1 MARWRFDRISHPA
14 LPLVV
19 ARDEADAVVFV
30 GFDNETGDG
39 MASLQ
44 RFATKHGAEL
54 DPDEASSPAHDQLV
68 EYLDGRRR
76 AFDVPLNLLGTEF
89 QRAAWNALLEI
100 PYGETRTYG
109 AQAQAI
115 GRPTAVRA
123 IGHANGDNPIPVI
136 VPCHRVI
143 GANGSLT
150 GFGGGVEVKR
160 WLLALERTPDHPP
173 TWTPVGDSARHST
186 EQLGLF

>member
-1 MARWRFDRISHPA
+1 MSRWRFDRVSHPA

-19 ARDEADAVVFV
+19 ARDDADAVVFV
-30 GFDNETGDG
+30 GFDNETGAG
-39 MASLQ
+39 LAALE
-44 RFATKHGAEL
+44 RFAAKHEAEL
-54 DPDEASSPAHDQLV
+54 DPEKGHSPAREQLV

-76 AFDVPLNLLGTEF
+76 GFELPLSLLGTEF
-89 QRAAWNALLEI
+89 QRAAWNALLAI

-109 AQAQAI
+109 AQAEAI

-150 GFGGGVEVKR
+150 GFGGGVDVKR

-173 TWTPVGDSARHST
+173 AWTPEGDSARYST

>member
-1 MARWRFDRISHPA
+1 MSRWRFDRVSHPA

-19 ARDEADAVVFV
+19 ARDEGDAIVFA
-30 GFDNETGDG
+30 GFDNETGAG
-39 MASLQ
+39 LSALE
-44 RFATKHGAEL
+44 RFAAKHGAAL
-54 DPDEASSPAHDQLV
+54 DPDDGHSPAREQLL

-76 AFDVPLNLLGTEF
+76 AFDLPLSLLGTEF
-89 QRAAWNALLEI
+89 QRAAWNALLAI

-109 AQAQAI
+109 AQAEAI

-123 IGHANGDNPIPVI
+123 IGHANGDNPIAVI

-143 GANGSLT
+143 GANGALT
-150 GFGGGVEVKR
+150 GFGGGVDVKR
-160 WLLALERTPDHPP
+160 WLLALERTPARPP
-173 TWTPVGDSARHST
+173 KWTPDGDSARYST